1 MKQIL
6 IPVCIAIAAVLLLFC
21 FGTGEQNTEP
31 SDMNISNK
39 APSEKAVVKAQEM
52 TPTPT
57 PTTTVAPTVVP
68 VVVTATPTAEP
79 TKEIPHDEEAT
90 EEEHTELAEEEPQT
104 EIEDAD
110 YEEPTEQADEPSAS
124 DEGDWED
131 NSEPV
136 GNVEDND
143 GAIGEYLGTWTIS
156 FYCDCEICTGS
167 WSGSPTASGVYPTAW
182 HTAAC
187 GSLPFGTVVY
197 VDGLGT
203 FVVEDRGVYGDWL
216 DIYLDDHDLCNEYG
230 LQYRDVYIVG

>member
-1 MKQIL
+1 MKRII
-6 IPVCIAIAAVLLLFC
+6 IPVCIAISAVLLLFC

-31 SDMNISNK
+31 TDLQISTDI
-39 APSEKAVVKAQEM
+39 PVEKTITQGQTV
-52 TPTPT
+52 TPAPT

-68 VVVTATPTAEP
+68 VVATATPTAEP

-124 DEGDWED
+124 DEGNWED

-143 GAIGEYLGTWTIS
+143 GAIGEYLGTWTITA
-156 FYCDCEICTGS
+156 YCGCEICCGS
-167 WSGSPTASGVYPTAW
+167 WSGSPTASGAYPTAW
-182 HTAAC
+182 HTIAC
-187 GSLPFGTVVY
+187 SEFPFGTVLY
-197 VDGLGT
+197 IDGYGYFT
-203 FVVEDRGVYGDWL
+203 VEDRGVYGEWIDIYFDDHAEADAFGMQTA
-216 DIYLDDHDLCNEYG
+216 DIYLV
-230 LQYRDVYIVG
+230 R